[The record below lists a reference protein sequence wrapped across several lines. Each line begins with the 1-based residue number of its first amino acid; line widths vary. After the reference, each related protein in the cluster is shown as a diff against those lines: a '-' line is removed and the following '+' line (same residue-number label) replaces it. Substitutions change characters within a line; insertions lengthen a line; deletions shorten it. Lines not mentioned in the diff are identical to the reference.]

1 MEENSNE
8 KTGGKNWVAIVV
20 VTAIL
25 VVAAAAYWYLEKGKG
40 ETDPETPG
48 SDTAAI
54 IIDGYEIDRATVDR
68 SIEQITGTYTAQ
80 GVDTSGAEAA
90 AAIKEQAVTALVNR
104 QLMINAATEAGVAA
118 TDEEVEAQFQVAL
131 ENVGGQENLASAL
144 AGIGMTEEEL
154 RADIKNDV
162 LINNYLEDKLG
173 LAELSVSDEE
183 VQAAYDAAAASNAEE
198 VPPLADV
205 AELIKNQLLLEKQQQ
220 AISVELEKLRAEAE
234 IEVLV

>member
-25 VVAAAAYWYLEKGKG
+25 LVAAAAYWYLEKGMG
-40 ETDPETPG
+40 TTEPETPG

-68 SIEQITGTYTAQ
+68 SIEQITGTYTTQ

-162 LINNYLEDKLG
+162 LINNYLEDELG

>member
-1 MEENSNE
+1 
-8 KTGGKNWVAIVV
+8 
-20 VTAIL
+20 
-25 VVAAAAYWYLEKGKG
+25 
-40 ETDPETPG
+40 
-48 SDTAAI
+48 
-54 IIDGYEIDRATVDR
+54 
-68 SIEQITGTYTAQ
+68 
-80 GVDTSGAEAA
+80 
-90 AAIKEQAVTALVNR
+90 
-104 QLMINAATEAGVAA
+104 MINAATEAGVAA